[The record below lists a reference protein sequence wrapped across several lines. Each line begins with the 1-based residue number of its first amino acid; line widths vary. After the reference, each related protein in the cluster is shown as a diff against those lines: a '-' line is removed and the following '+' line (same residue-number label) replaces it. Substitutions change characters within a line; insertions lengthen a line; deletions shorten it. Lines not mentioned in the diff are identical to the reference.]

1 MWQIKDAITEIRSI
15 GLVPHVVMM
24 DAKLFKRFELAL
36 ACGSIESISKIPV
49 APIEAFKPGWK
60 VLYFKGGLE

>member
-1 MWQIKDAITEIRSI
+1 
-15 GLVPHVVMM
+15 MM

-60 VLYFKGGLE
+60 VLYFKGGIQ